1 MIFHICLPESRDPS
15 DKEFP
20 QSGVICP
27 CLQLGCGWLGL
38 TLGQA
43 CWHWC
48 SMTQGGD
55 TTFTFA
61 VLKGVL
67 IKMKIQ
73 LHFLLFL
80 HAWMAQVKSFLE
92 LKTWTFLSYILK
104 NMVADDLV
112 TVRHHKNVR
121 WNLFINN
128 IINYAMLRNMYDQ
141 WIMSSSRWVMA
152 LTSSLVVRLEFPLHI
167 FLRFLPWI
175 VCKVFQSLTN
185 INMKSYYT
193 FIVIL

>member
-1 MIFHICLPESRDPS
+1 MLALVLFDTGRGHYLHLCCAE
-15 DKEFP
+15 
-20 QSGVICP
+20 V
-27 CLQLGCGWLGL
+27 
-38 TLGQA
+38 
-43 CWHWC
+43 C
-48 SMTQGGD
+48 SNKNENTIA
-55 TTFTFA
+55 FS
-61 VLKGVL
+61 V
-67 IKMKIQ
+67 
-73 LHFLLFL
+73 L

-92 LKTWTFLSYILK
+92 LKTWTFLSYILN

-152 LTSSLVVRLEFPLHI
+152 MTSSLVVRLEFPPHI